1 MITKLSHTTI
11 YVSDHDKAY
20 DFYVN
25 TLGFDVRNDMKMD
38 NGFRW
43 LAVGPK
49 SQKDL
54 EIVLYMPA
62 PGMMDADVVKAL
74 KTLLDKGAMGGGV
87 FETDDCQKTYEEL
100 SAKGVTFTKK
110 PTKEFYGVE
119 ALFSD
124 GCGNWFSLT
133 QRMSP

>member
-1 MITKLSHTTI
+1 MITKLSHATI

-25 TLGFDVRNDMKMD
+25 TLGFEVRNDMKMD

-43 LAVGPK
+43 LSVGPK
-49 SQKDL
+49 TQKDL
-54 EIVLYMPA
+54 EIVLFVPE
-62 PGMMDADVVKAL
+62 PGMLDGDAFKAL
-74 KTLLDKGAMGGGV
+74 KLLLGKGTMGGGV

-100 SAKGVTFTKK
+100 SAKGVTFMKK

-124 GCGNWFSLT
+124 GCGNWFSLA
-133 QRMSP
+133 QHSL